1 MSQPT
6 FSSTSIPDEKPSIS
20 TGADGDFDPA
30 YPGSTPDAPYGYFT
44 EGPNAGQPRKRRP
57 KGSGGSKSN
66 STGNRRVANNEAS
79 ATAAANMLAR
89 MNSLIGLGIA
99 SFGMP
104 LTASAIL
111 DANEQFEIM
120 AREAL
125 STDPALCRRILS
137 GGMSS
142 SKAGLIMA
150 YGAVGVAMLPAAQ
163 SEIRAKREARASEME
178 NDYATA

>member
-1 MSQPT
+1 MPEFRT
-6 FSSTSIPDEKPSIS
+6 EPIPDESPALAGNES
-20 TGADGDFDPA
+20 GDFDPA

-44 EGPNAGQPRKRRP
+44 DGPNAGQPRKRRP
-57 KGSGGSKSN
+57 KGTGAASKP
-66 STGNRRVANNEAS
+66 GRRTTNAEAS
-79 ATAAANMLAR
+79 ASAAANMLAR

-125 STDPALCRRILS
+125 STDPALCKRILS

-163 SEIRAKREARASEME
+163 SEIREKRLARQTEME
-178 NDYATA
+178 TEYAA